1 MVRNNWTREE
11 VEKIYNQPFLDLVY
25 QAATVHREN
34 FDPNEVQISTL
45 LSIKTGG
52 CPEDCSYC
60 TGSALPH
67 ECEGAEVASL
77 RGGNSSS

>member
-34 FDPNEVQISTL
+34 FDLKAKHI
-45 LSIKTGG
+45 
-52 CPEDCSYC
+52 
-60 TGSALPH
+60 
-67 ECEGAEVASL
+67 
-77 RGGNSSS
+77 